1 MQQKR
6 SLWQT
11 IMKTVQ
17 DDGPLMT
24 GVGRGIRFVVL
35 NLCLLVCLLPMI
47 TGGAGW
53 IALYTV
59 LWEGSDRNF
68 AASCASFFRAVR
80 RTFKMSLL
88 PWGITLLV
96 VGGLAG
102 AWRII
107 LVQGWTN
114 RFVWMMPLL
123 LATAVIAFTVL
134 WLYPLL
140 AVSGLT
146 WRRAVPAACL
156 LGLRELGTSFVL
168 LILEVVLVA
177 LALRCAA
184 GPLTLTGIW
193 LLCGVAPL
201 EALKLRL
208 MRKTLSRIAG

>member
-1 MQQKR
+1 MGQKR

-24 GVGRGIRFVVL
+24 GVGRGIRLVVW
-35 NLCLLVCLLPMI
+35 NLCLLVCLLPVI

-53 IALYTV
+53 IALYAV
-59 LWEGSDRNF
+59 LWEGGERSF
-68 AASCASFFRAVR
+68 AASCACFFRKVR
-80 RTFKMSLL
+80 QTFKASLL
-88 PWGITLLV
+88 PWGITLLA

-107 LVQGWTN
+107 LAQGWTN

-123 LATAVIAFTVL
+123 LATAVTAFTVL

-140 AVSGLT
+140 AVSGMP
-146 WRRAVPAACL
+146 WRRAIPAACL
-156 LGLRELGTSFVL
+156 LGLRELGTSFLL
-168 LILEVVLVA
+168 LILEAVLAA

-193 LLCGVAPL
+193 LLCGIAPL

-208 MRKTLSRIAG
+208 MRKTLSKVAE